1 LRALTANG
9 GIIAAFTP
17 AMRNAFT
24 LLELIIV
31 MAAAA
36 VIFSA
41 AVSGFGPAKKRLE
54 LEASAHDAANAL
66 RLIRRKACAS
76 ASPTEFEGELG
87 GFELSRTDPVSNAA
101 VKMSSKEL
109 PKGILFDAPVSFK
122 FAASG
127 FPLAGSSGT
136 AVLRNAS
143 GTTKKIIVSSF
154 GRIRI
159 E

>member
-1 LRALTANG
+1 MGVDG
-9 GIIAAFTP
+9 GKIAVTRSG
-17 AMRNAFT
+17 MKKAFT

-36 VIFSA
+36 AIFSA

-54 LEASAHDAANAL
+54 LEVSAQEAANAL
-66 RLIRRKACAS
+66 RLIRQKACS
-76 ASPTEFEGELG
+76 ASSQTEFAGALG
-87 GFELSRTDPVSNAA
+87 TFQTRRIDPVTNSA
-101 VKMSSKEL
+101 VLMSSNEL
-109 PKGILFDAPVSFK
+109 PKGILFDAPATFR

-127 FPLAGSSGT
+127 FPAAGYSGT
-136 AVLRNAS
+136 AVLRSRS
-143 GTTKKIIVSSF
+143 GATKKIIVSSF